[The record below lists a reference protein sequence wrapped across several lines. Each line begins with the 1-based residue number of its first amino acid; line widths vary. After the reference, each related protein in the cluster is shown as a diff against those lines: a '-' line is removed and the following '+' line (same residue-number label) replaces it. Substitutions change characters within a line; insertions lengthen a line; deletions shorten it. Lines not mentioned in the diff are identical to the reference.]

1 MRDPTGTHRQTD
13 EGFRG
18 EVELLWARHERERP
32 EDDDGENV
40 DGDDEREDGVRLD
53 AADRCD
59 SLLEQLL
66 LLSESQGRRLGRRQV
81 MRAEETRMNGTD
93 PSGG

>member
-32 EDDDGENV
+32 EDDDGKNV

-66 LLSESQGRRLGRRQV
+66 LLSESQGRQLGRRQV